1 MGRLDPGGRRALIDQ
16 PTLSPGDTLISTLRH
31 GLTELNRDKRV
42 GGHTDVPLL
51 EVGRQQ
57 AEAAR
62 AAFDGTPFDLVIS
75 SPLQRAIET
84 ALIVTGIARRDLIIE
99 PLCIERFFGEM
110 EGLTRPQVEERFP
123 QIVYL
128 QIGHVGNSL
137 NPPGGETYETLRRR
151 AEQFLD
157 QVLANHS
164 GRKIVI
170 SSHQAFMQQLH
181 GLLWGRDPFD
191 SLRVDLLNLELNQFQ
206 LGPQRNLIQH
216 QKVHLIPDAQKYA
229 SF

>member
-1 MGRLDPGGRRALIDQ
+1 MGRLDPGRRRALIAQ
-16 PTLSPGDTLISTLRH
+16 PALSPGDTLISTLRH

-62 AAFDGTPFDLVIS
+62 AVFAGTSFDLVIS
-75 SPLQRAIET
+75 SPLQRAIQT
-84 ALIVTGIARRDLIIE
+84 ASLVTGVQPGELNIE
-99 PLCIERFFGEM
+99 PLCIERFFGQM
-110 EGLTRPQVEERFP
+110 EGLTRPEVEERFP
-123 QIVYL
+123 QVVYL
-128 QIGHVGNSL
+128 QIDHIGNSL

-157 QVLANHS
+157 KVLANHS
-164 GRKIVI
+164 GRRIVI

-181 GLLWGRDPFD
+181 GLLRGRDPFD
-191 SLRVDLLNLELNQFQ
+191 SLRVDLLNLELNQFR
-206 LGPQRNLIQH
+206 LDSHRNLIQH
-216 QKVHLIPDAQKYA
+216 QKVHLISDAQKYA

>member
-1 MGRLDPGGRRALIDQ
+1 MIAQ
-16 PTLSPGDTLISTLRH
+16 PTLSTGDTLISTLRH

-62 AAFDGTPFDLVIS
+62 AVFSGTPFDRVIS

-84 ALIVTGIARRDLIIE
+84 ASIVTGVQPAELIVE
-99 PLCIERFFGEM
+99 PLCIERFFGRM

-123 QIVYL
+123 QVVYL
-128 QIGHVGNSL
+128 QIDHIGHSL
-137 NPPGGETYETLRRR
+137 NPPGGESYEALRRR

-157 QVLANHS
+157 QVLAKHS
-164 GRKIVI
+164 GRRIVI

-181 GLLWGRDPFD
+181 GLLWGRDPYD
-191 SLRVDLLNLELNQFQ
+191 SLRVDLLNLELNQFR
-206 LGPQRNLIQH
+206 LDPRRKLVEH
-216 QKVHLIPDAQKYA
+216 QTVHLVPDAQKYA

>member
-1 MGRLDPGGRRALIDQ
+1 MIAQ
-16 PTLSPGDTLISTLRH
+16 PKLSRGESLISTIRH

-57 AEAAR
+57 AQAAR
-62 AAFDGTPFDLVIS
+62 AEFAGTPYDLVIS

-84 ALIVTGIARRDLIIE
+84 ATIVTALQPGELVIE
-99 PLCIERFFGEM
+99 PLCTERFFGQM
-110 EGLTRPQVEERFP
+110 EGLTRPQVEQRFP
-123 QIVYL
+123 QVVYL
-128 QIGHVGNSL
+128 QIDQIGYSL
-137 NPPGGETYETLRRR
+137 NPPGGESYETLRRR

-157 QVLANHS
+157 KVLSKFGGH
-164 GRKIVI
+164 RLVI

-181 GLLWGRDPFD
+181 GLLLGRDPYD
-191 SLRVDLLNLELNQFQ
+191 SLRVDLLNLELNQFH
-206 LGPQRNLIQH
+206 LDPQRNLIQH
-216 QKVHLIPDAQKYA
+216 QKVLLIPDAQKYA

>member
-1 MGRLDPGGRRALIDQ
+1 VIAQ
-16 PTLSPGDTLISTLRH
+16 PKLSRGDTLISTIRH

-57 AEAAR
+57 AKAAR
-62 AAFDGTPFDLVIS
+62 AEFAGTPYDLVIS

-84 ALIVTGIARRDLIIE
+84 ATIVTGLQPGELVIE

-110 EGLTRPQVEERFP
+110 EGLTRPQVEQRFP
-123 QIVYL
+123 QVVYL
-128 QIGHVGNSL
+128 QIDQIGYSL
-137 NPPGGETYETLRRR
+137 NPPGGESYEVLRQRT
-151 AEQFLD
+151 EQFLEKL
-157 QVLANHS
+157 LAKYGGH
-164 GRKIVI
+164 RVVI

-191 SLRVDLLNLELNQFQ
+191 SLRVDLLNLELNQFH

-216 QKVHLIPDAQKYA
+216 KKVLLIPDAQKYA

>member
-1 MGRLDPGGRRALIDQ
+1 MDCGGGRPVIAQ
-16 PTLSPGDTLISTLRH
+16 PSLSPGDTLISTLRH

-62 AAFDGTPFDLVIS
+62 AAFAGTPFDLVIS
-75 SPLQRAIET
+75 SPLQRAIQT
-84 ALIVTGIARRDLIIE
+84 AVIVMGVAAEDLIIE

-110 EGLTRPQVEERFP
+110 EGLTRPQVEARFP
-123 QIVYL
+123 QVVYL

-137 NPPGGETYETLRRR
+137 NPPGGESYEALRRR

-157 QVLANHS
+157 EVLSKHS
-164 GRKIVI
+164 GRRIVI

-191 SLRVDLLNLELNQFQ
+191 SLRVDLLNLELNQFH
-206 LGPQRNLIQH
+206 LDPQRNLIQH
-216 QKVHLIPDAQKYA
+216 QKVNLIPDAQKHA

>member
-1 MGRLDPGGRRALIDQ
+1 MIAQ
-16 PTLSPGDTLISTLRH
+16 PKLSQGDTLISTIRH

-57 AEAAR
+57 AKAAR
-62 AAFDGTPFDLVIS
+62 AEFAGTPYDLVIS

-84 ALIVTGIARRDLIIE
+84 ATIVTGLQPGELVIE

-110 EGLTRPQVEERFP
+110 EGLTRQQVEQRFP
-123 QIVYL
+123 QVVYL
-128 QIGHVGNSL
+128 QIDQIGYSL
-137 NPPGGETYETLRRR
+137 NPPGGESYEVLRQR
-151 AEQFLD
+151 AEQFLEKL
-157 QVLANHS
+157 LAKYGGH
-164 GRKIVI
+164 RLVI

-181 GLLWGRDPFD
+181 GLLRGRDPFD
-191 SLRVDLLNLELNQFQ
+191 SLRVDLLNLELNQFH
-206 LGPQRNLIQH
+206 LDPHRKLIQH
-216 QKVHLIPDAQKYA
+216 KKVLLIPDAQKYA

>member
-1 MGRLDPGGRRALIDQ
+1 MIPQAS
-16 PTLSPGDTLISTLRH
+16 LSTGETLISTLRH

-51 EVGRQQ
+51 EVGRRQ
-57 AEAAR
+57 AEEAR
-62 AAFDGTPFDLVIS
+62 ANFEGTPFDVVIS
-75 SPLQRAIET
+75 SPLQRAVQT
-84 ALIVTGIARRDLIIE
+84 AVIVTGVGSEDLILE
-99 PLCIERFFGEM
+99 PLCIERFFGQM
-110 EGLTRPQVEERFP
+110 EGLTRPEVEARFP
-123 QIVYL
+123 QVVYL
-128 QIGHVGNSL
+128 QIGHIGNSL

-157 QVLANHS
+157 KVLATHA
-164 GRKIVI
+164 GRRVLI

-191 SLRVDLLNLELNQFQ
+191 SLRVDLLNLELNQFH
-206 LGPQRNLIQH
+206 LGPQRDLIQH

>member
-1 MGRLDPGGRRALIDQ
+1 MIAQ
-16 PTLSPGDTLISTLRH
+16 PKLSRGDTLISTIRH

-57 AEAAR
+57 AQEAR
-62 AAFDGTPFDLVIS
+62 SNFSETPFDLVIS
-75 SPLQRAIET
+75 SPLRRAIET
-84 ALIVTGIARRDLIIE
+84 ALIVTGVAQADLIIE

-123 QIVYL
+123 QVVYL
-128 QIGHVGNSL
+128 QIGRIGNSL
-137 NPPGGETYETLRRR
+137 NPPGGESYEALRRR

-157 QVLANHS
+157 QVLADHS
-164 GRKIVI
+164 GRRIVI

-181 GLLWGRDPFD
+181 GLLLGRDPYD
-191 SLRVDLLNLELNQFQ
+191 SLRVDLLNLELNQFH
-206 LGPQRNLIQH
+206 LDPLRKLIQH
-216 QKVHLIPDAQKYA
+216 QRVYLIPDAQKYA

>member
-1 MGRLDPGGRRALIDQ
+1 MIPQ
-16 PTLSPGDTLISTLRH
+16 PSLAPGDTLISTLRH

-57 AEAAR
+57 AEEAHAN
-62 AAFDGTPFDLVIS
+62 FEGTPFDLVIS

-84 ALIVTGIARRDLIIE
+84 ALIVTGVARQDLIIE
-99 PLCIERFFGEM
+99 PLCTERFFGEM

-128 QIGHVGNSL
+128 QIGHIGNSL
-137 NPPGGETYETLRRR
+137 NPPGGESYEALRGR
-151 AEQFLD
+151 AAQFLD
-157 QVLANHS
+157 KVLAQHS
-164 GRKIVI
+164 GRRIVI

-206 LGPQRNLIQH
+206 LGPQRKLIQH

>member
-1 MGRLDPGGRRALIDQ
+1 MIAQ

-84 ALIVTGIARRDLIIE
+84 ALIVTGIARRDLIVE

-137 NPPGGETYETLRRR
+137 NPPGGETYEALRRR

-157 QVLANHS
+157 QVLAKHS
-164 GRKIVI
+164 SRKIVI

-181 GLLWGRDPFD
+181 GLLWGRDTYD
-191 SLRVDLLNLELNQFQ
+191 SLRVDLLNLELNQFR
-206 LGPQRNLIQH
+206 LDPQRKLVEH
-216 QKVHLIPDAQKYA
+216 RTVHLILDAQKYA

>member
-1 MGRLDPGGRRALIDQ
+1 MITQ
-16 PTLSPGDTLISTLRH
+16 PSLSPGDTLISTLRH

-51 EVGRQQ
+51 EVGHQQ

-62 AAFDGTPFDLVIS
+62 AAFEGTPFDLVIS
-75 SPLQRAIET
+75 SPLQRAIQT
-84 ALIVTGIARRDLIIE
+84 AVIVTGASQEEVLIE
-99 PLCIERFFGEM
+99 PLCIERFFGQM

-123 QIVYL
+123 QVVYL
-128 QIGHVGNSL
+128 QIGHIGYSL
-137 NPPGGETYETLRRR
+137 NPPGGESYEMLRQR

-157 QVLANHS
+157 KVLAKHA
-164 GRKIVI
+164 GRRVVI

-181 GLLWGRDPFD
+181 GLLLGRDPFD
-191 SLRVDLLNLELNQFQ
+191 SLREDLLNLELNQFQ
-206 LGPQRNLIQH
+206 LDPSGKLIQR
-216 QKVHLIPDAQKYA
+216 QKVYLVSDAHKHA